1 MGRLIDADVLRKYL
15 RDYKWEFAMGSDF
28 SKAMEMI
35 DAQPIAYDVENVVD
49 EVRKYDH
56 RCDDCRAFNCSEC
69 EFMKLIDAI
78 RKGGVE

>member
-1 MGRLIDADVLRKYL
+1 MRLIDADALVDKLKEL
-15 RDYKWEFAMGSDF
+15 SWIEDTPLDEI
-28 SKAMEMI
+28 I
-35 DAQPIAYDVENVVD
+35 DEQPTAYDIENVVD

-69 EFMKLIDAI
+69 EFMNLIDAI